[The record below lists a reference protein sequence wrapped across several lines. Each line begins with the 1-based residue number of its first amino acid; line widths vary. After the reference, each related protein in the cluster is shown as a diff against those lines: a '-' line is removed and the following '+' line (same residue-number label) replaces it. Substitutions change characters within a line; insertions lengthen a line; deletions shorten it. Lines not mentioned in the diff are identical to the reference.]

1 MRLQGLSNLSC
12 FYNGSEYTEF
22 EIPAPF
28 RRVVLNA
35 LTASP
40 AAVDLRA
47 QSPQFY
53 RFAEKILNLYGHV
66 TGVTHEDYGIRR
78 TPNPKVNSK
87 LYKGYCGMYIY
98 NRLR

>member
-1 MRLQGLSNLSC
+1 MDLPCWLAEVLYAPPGYGLRNLLSNE
-12 FYNGSEYTEF
+12 SEYTEF

-40 AAVDLRA
+40 TAVDLRT

-53 RFAEKILNLYGHV
+53 RFAERIMNLYL
-66 TGVTHEDYGIRR
+66 TMKIE
-78 TPNPKVNSK
+78 VNE
-87 LYKGYCGMYIY
+87 G
-98 NRLR
+98 